1 MRRLAGPRAPVT
13 SLAVSPD
20 GRWLGVVTSIGGP
33 HPRNFCLWDLHGGS
47 AEPANTL
54 AGQALHVAFAP
65 DSDGLV
71 LASPGQPLR
80 RYTCPDLHPVPI
92 RTNPTIGVAFFAP
105 DKSAIL
111 GIYEPG
117 GGNSHLL
124 FRYPRRPDR
133 HPVSHFPLDLD
144 RPVPMRFLPAWPD
157 LSPDGTTL
165 ATVAR
170 PTEAPRSGLVICLW
184 DLARRKLASKFSI
197 RRGRCESLH
206 FAPDGRRLAAV
217 CNHQVLVW
225 DVVTRKRLAVLDGPP
240 TGGKPVAGELGAFAL
255 WAAFAP
261 DGRHLFVSFNDRVCV
276 FDTATWAVVKIYA
289 WAVGSVLR
297 IAVTPDGL
305 CAVAAGNLGEVVV
318 WDLDG

>member
-33 HPRNFCLWDLHGGS
+33 HERNVCLWDLHGGA
-47 AEPANTL
+47 AEPAKTL

-92 RTNPTIGVAFFAP
+92 RTNPTIGVAFFVP
-105 DKSAIL
+105 DQSAVL

-117 GGNSHLL
+117 GSSHLL

-144 RPVPMRFLPAWPD
+144 RPVPMRFLSAWPD

-184 DLARRKLASKFSI
+184 DLAGRKLASKFSI
-197 RRGRCESLH
+197 RRGRCESVH

-240 TGGKPVAGELGAFAL
+240 TGGKPAPGELGAFAL

-261 DGRHLFVSFNDRVCV
+261 DGRHLFVSFNDRICV
-276 FDTATWAVVKIYA
+276 FDTGTWEVAKIYD

-297 IAVTPDGL
+297 MAVTPDGL

>member
-33 HPRNFCLWDLHGGS
+33 HPRNFGLWDLHAGD
-47 AEPANTL
+47 AQPAATL

-65 DSDGLV
+65 DSGS
-71 LASPGQPLR
+71 LALAGPDQPIR
-80 RYTCPDLHPVPI
+80 RYAVPDLEPLTLRTPPMAGVALHTPDGTAVLGVSGAGEGHEVVRFKLGGGGRATATPPI
-92 RTNPTIGVAFFAP
+92 R
-105 DKSAIL
+105 
-111 GIYEPG
+111 
-117 GGNSHLL
+117 
-124 FRYPRRPDR
+124 
-133 HPVSHFPLDLD
+133 LDLL

-157 LSPDGTTL
+157 LSPDGSTL

-170 PTEAPRSGLVICLW
+170 PTEAPRSGLVVCLW
-184 DLARRKLASKFSI
+184 DLARQRIASRFSL

-217 CNHQVLVW
+217 CNHEVLVF
-225 DVVTRKRLAVLDGPP
+225 DVVTKKRLAVLDAPATDGVPP
-240 TGGKPVAGELGAFAL
+240 SGVGAFAL
-255 WAAFAP
+255 GAAFTP
-261 DGRHLFVSFNDRVCV
+261 DGRQLLASFNDRVCV
-276 FDTATWAVVKIYA
+276 FDAATWGLLKVYD
-289 WAVGSVLR
+289 WSVGSVLR
-297 IAVTPDGL
+297 VAVTPDGL

>member
-20 GRWLGVVTSIGGP
+20 GRWLGVVASIGGP
-33 HPRNFCLWDLHGGS
+33 HERNVCLWDLHGGT

-65 DSDGLV
+65 DSGSLV
-71 LASPGQPLR
+71 LAGPEQPIR
-80 RYTCPDLHPVPI
+80 RHAVPDLAPLI
-92 RTNPTIGVAFFAP
+92 LRTPPMSGVALYTP
-105 DKSAIL
+105 DGTAVL
-111 GIYEPG
+111 GIG
-117 GGNSHLL
+117 GVGEGHEIVRFPLKTGGLVGLN
-124 FRYPRRPDR
+124 RA
-133 HPVSHFPLDLD
+133 VPLDLL

-276 FDTATWAVVKIYA
+276 FDTAAWEVVKIYD

-305 CAVAAGNLGEVVV
+305 CAVAAGNLGDVVV